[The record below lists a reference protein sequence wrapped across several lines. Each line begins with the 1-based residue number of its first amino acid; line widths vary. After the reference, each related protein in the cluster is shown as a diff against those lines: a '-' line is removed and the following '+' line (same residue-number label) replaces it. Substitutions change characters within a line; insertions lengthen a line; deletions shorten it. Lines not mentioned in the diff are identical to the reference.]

1 MAEKL
6 SLSKTKASP
15 FLDIS
20 LRDMF
25 KPFLSTGRA
34 SFKSTFELL
43 NKAKLSIDG
52 SMVSILDLTP
62 EQIVDTGNV
71 NIIKKI
77 FTDSDGPFQKLEQ
90 TRAGDVPLLRSV
102 QVDFDQVLKGGGAS
116 IGTSWLKR
124 TMQSDTVM
132 GGGGGIGKT
141 AWEALTLESGKM
153 GQRKYKF
160 PSDFN
165 PRITQA
171 IAQMDGTAKN
181 VASLAYL
188 GGFRPSDMAKIKIEH
203 IDFATGE
210 IMSTLTKAGDVE
222 GVLNPALLD
231 IVKQQAGGRTEG
243 LLFEGFTQLDS
254 KGNAVFKTSFQSSI
268 NKSLATEFGDELI
281 EFVSPNTKKLVKE
294 KVNIHSL
301 RHHVEDTYN
310 KLKIPPKHPDR
321 LVATLRPISQSAR
334 AGSGG
339 VGGGYGIMTSVGD
352 FEDAAKMQARVS
364 SVIAGYNGRT
374 PHTWMVGT
382 GYPDEIISPDTKTL
396 VANQNDLKNNL
407 FKNNLIK
414 SETGAKFYNALPVS
428 EGAIL
433 STPIDTKGL
442 QAITDEAAAKAT
454 QGALV
459 LEGENITLEGKN
471 LAAKTELDK
480 EKLNVSEQMKDLKE
494 DKALQRKINS
504 LSDTEKLRYERFKTK
519 FVDATPT
526 ELYEAVKGKGPGYGK
541 FLKNYAGK
549 IIASKGLKGF
559 GLGLVGGELTR
570 RSINEAETAE
580 FGPDEGSIT
589 ARIGEALGLTP
600 ENMASIGQGIRQGT
614 NVASSAPIIGG
625 LALPFDLAATAII
638 PTQEEKDLGASMRS
652 GVSNWWEESKEKAA
666 TQQRRRDMESV
677 MDDETNLML
686 DMQNNT
692 NNQQ

>member
-25 KPFLSTGRA
+25 KPFISTRRA

-43 NKAKLSIDG
+43 DKAKLNLDG
-52 SMVSILDLTP
+52 KMISILDLTP

-71 NIIKKI
+71 NIIKRF
-77 FTDSDGPFQKLEQ
+77 FTDPNGPFQKLEQ
-90 TRAGDVPLLRSV
+90 IRKGDIPLLRSV

-124 TMQSDTVM
+124 TMQADTIM

-160 PSDFN
+160 PADFN

-188 GGFRPSDMAKIKIEH
+188 GGFRPSDMAKIRIEH

-254 KGNAVFKTSFQSSI
+254 KGNVVFKTSFQSGI
-268 NKSLATEFGDELI
+268 NKSLAIEFGDELI
-281 EFVSPNTKKLVKE
+281 EYVSPNTRKLVKE
-294 KVNIHSL
+294 KVNVHSL

-321 LVATLRPISQSAR
+321 LIATLRPVSQSAR
-334 AGSGG
+334 AGSQG
-339 VGGGYGIMTSVGD
+339 VGGAYGIITQAGD

-433 STPIDTKGL
+433 STPIDTRGI

-459 LEGENITLEGKN
+459 LEGENIKLEKIN
-471 LAAKTELDK
+471 LAAQTELDK

-494 DKALQRKINS
+494 DKTTQRKIS
-504 LSDTEKLRYERFKTK
+504 ALSDTEKVRYERFKIK
-519 FVDATPT
+519 FVDATPK
-526 ELYEAVKGKGPGYGK
+526 ELYEAVKGKGPGYTK

-549 IIASKGLKGF
+549 IIASKGLKWSAVGV
-559 GLGLVGGELTR
+559 VGGELTR
-570 RSINEAETAE
+570 RAINRAETAE

-589 ARIGEALGLTP
+589 ARIGEALGLSI
-600 ENMASIGQGIRQGT
+600 EDMAEIGEGIRHTT
-614 NVASSAPIIGG
+614 NVAASIPGIGIA
-625 LALPFDLAATAII
+625 ALPFDLAATVGI
-638 PTQEEKDLGASMRS
+638 PTQEEKDLGASLRA
-652 GVSNWWEESKEKAA
+652 GVRNWWEEAGEKAD
-666 TQQRRRDMESV
+666 TQQRRRDIKGV

-686 DMQNNT
+686 DMQNNI

>member
-34 SFKSTFELL
+34 SFKKTFELL
-43 NKAKLSIDG
+43 DKAKLSLDG

-90 TRAGDVPLLRSV
+90 TRTGDVPLLRSV
-102 QVDFDQVLKGGGAS
+102 QVDFDQVLKGGGSS
-116 IGTSWLKR
+116 IGTSWLKK
-124 TMQSDTVM
+124 TMQADTIM
-132 GGGGGIGKT
+132 GGGGGIGKA

-171 IAQMDGTAKN
+171 IAQMDGPAKN
-181 VASLAYL
+181 AASLAYL
-188 GGFRPSDMAKIKIEH
+188 GGFRPSDMAKIRIEH

-231 IVKQQAGGRTEG
+231 IVKQQAGGREKG
-243 LLFEGFTQLDS
+243 LLFEGFTQFDS
-254 KGNAVFKTSFQSSI
+254 KGQTVFKTSFQNGI
-268 NKSLATEFGDELI
+268 NKSLRDVFGDEKI
-281 EFVSPNTKKLVKE
+281 SYISPNTKELVEE
-294 KVNIHSL
+294 KVNIKSL
-301 RHHVEDTYN
+301 RHHVEDAYN
-310 KLKIPPKHPDR
+310 KLKIFPKDPDR
-321 LVATLRPISQSAR
+321 LVATLRPVSQSAR

-339 VGGGYGIMTSVGD
+339 VGGAYGIITQAGD
-352 FEDAAKMQARVS
+352 FEDAVKMQARVS

-459 LEGENITLEGKN
+459 LEGENIALESKN

-494 DKALQRKINS
+494 DKALQRKISS

-526 ELYEAVKGKGPGYGK
+526 ELYEAVKGKGPGYTK

-549 IIASKGLKGF
+549 IIASKGLKSTGI
-559 GLGLVGGELTR
+559 GVLGGELTR
-570 RSINEAETAE
+570 RSIQKAETAE
-580 FGPDEGSIT
+580 FGPNKGSIVD
-589 ARIGEALGLTP
+589 RLGNALGLTT
-600 ENMASIGQGIRQGT
+600 EDMASIGQGIRHAT
-614 NVASSAPIIGG
+614 NVASSVPVIGTA
-625 LALPFDLAATAII
+625 ALPFDLAATTII
-638 PTQEEKDLGASMRS
+638 PNQEEKDLGASMRS

-666 TQQRRRDMESV
+666 TQQRRRDAFRV
-677 MDDETNLML
+677 MDDETNIML
-686 DMQNNT
+686 DMQNNI
-692 NNQQ
+692 NNN